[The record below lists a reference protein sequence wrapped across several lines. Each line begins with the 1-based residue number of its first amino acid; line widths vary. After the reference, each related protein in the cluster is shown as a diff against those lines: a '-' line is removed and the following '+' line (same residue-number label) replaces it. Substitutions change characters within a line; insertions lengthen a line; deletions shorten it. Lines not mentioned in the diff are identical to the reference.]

1 MSKDQE
7 LEELLDALSDE
18 EGVQTNTFN
27 EVKEQEIEGPPVG
40 PSISMSEPPIKVI
53 APQKPFLENLP
64 AVSDKRIPLTRQ
76 QELNTAIL
84 SYQLYVQDKEVSPD
98 AIRSIWPTNPELLY
112 KAGVRPTLTAIHR
125 HMDTD
130 VYRKDMLERG
140 ISVEDDLTVGAK
152 GLTAEQIA
160 VISHLTDT
168 TTTKGIP
175 SRLKDL
181 GVKPATYRAWLRQ
194 KPFSDAIKKLAG
206 SALDDAIPM
215 AETMLATQASAGD
228 LRAIKFLFEVTGR
241 HDPMR
246 QQQVDTQA
254 LIGVMIDCIQEVLG
268 AQPELLKELIDEITI
283 RSKGVKGVLR

>member
-1 MSKDQE
+1 MAEDSEFK
-7 LEELLDALSDE
+7 ELLDSIE
-18 EGVQTNTFN
+18 EDG
-27 EVKEQEIEGPPVG
+27 IEGSPVG
-40 PSISMSEPPIKVI
+40 PSISMSEPIQPEDVVKVI
-53 APQKPFLENLP
+53 APQKPILANLP
-64 AVSDKRIPLTRQ
+64 EVSGKRIPLTRQ

-84 SYQLYVQDKEVSPD
+84 SYQVYVQNQEVTPD
-98 AIRSIWPTNPELLY
+98 AIRRMWPTNPELKY
-112 KAGVRPTLTAIHR
+112 KAGERPSLTAIQR
-125 HMDTD
+125 HMETDT
-130 VYRKDMLERG
+130 YRKDMYERG
-140 ISVEDDLTVGAK
+140 ISVEEDLAVGDSR

-168 TTTKGIP
+168 TITKGIP

-215 AETMLATQASAGD
+215 AETMLATQAQSGD

-268 AQPELLKELIDEITI
+268 TQPELLKELIDEISI

>member
-1 MSKDQE
+1 MAEDSE
-7 LEELLDALSDE
+7 FNELLDAIEYD
-18 EGVQTNTFN
+18 
-27 EVKEQEIEGPPVG
+27 KEIEGSPVG
-40 PSISMSEPPIKVI
+40 SSISVSEPIQPEEVVKVI
-53 APQKPFLENLP
+53 APQKPILSQLP
-64 AVSDKRIPLTRQ
+64 SPSGKRIPLTRQ

-84 SYQLYVQDKEVSPD
+84 SYQVYVQNQEVTPD
-98 AIRSIWPTNPELLY
+98 AIRRMWPTNPELKY
-112 KAGVRPTLTAIHR
+112 KAGDRPSLTAIQR
-125 HMDTD
+125 HMETDT
-130 VYRKDMLERG
+130 YRKDMYERG
-140 ISVEDDLTVGAK
+140 ISVEEDLAVGDSR

-168 TTTKGIP
+168 TITKGIP

-215 AETMLATQASAGD
+215 AETMLATQAQSGD

-268 AQPELLKELIDEITI
+268 TQPELLKELIDEISI